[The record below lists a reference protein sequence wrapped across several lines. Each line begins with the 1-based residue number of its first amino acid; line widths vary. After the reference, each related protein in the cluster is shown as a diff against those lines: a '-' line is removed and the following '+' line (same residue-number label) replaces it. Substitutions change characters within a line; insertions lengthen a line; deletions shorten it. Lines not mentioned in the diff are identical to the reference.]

1 MGARGPQRVR
11 RSQLPDDL
19 PVEERCAARAV
30 LLDEAGRAL
39 LFRTREAAMPEE
51 GEWWELPGGGIEDGE
66 SYVEALVRE
75 VWEETGLAITAECV
89 GPALW
94 RRTSTFRRR
103 KYFRRI
109 QHEVVAVVH
118 VRADAPELD
127 LTGQLAHEREDY
139 LFWRW
144 APVDEIVASSDR
156 FYPGRLPEL
165 LPLLLA
171 GESVDEP
178 FEVWS

>member
-1 MGARGPQRVR
+1 MTPLPP
-11 RSQLPDDL
+11 LPDEL
-19 PVEERCAARAV
+19 PIEERRAV
-30 LLDEAGRAL
+30 RAVVVDRAAHVFL
-39 LFRTREAAMPEE
+39 MRTQDPAVPEV

-75 VWEETGLAITAECV
+75 LAEETGFSVAPEAV

-94 RRTSTFRRR
+94 RRTSTFCRRR
-103 KYFRRI
+103 VARRV

-118 VRADAPELD
+118 LGAETPSPDMS
-127 LTGQLAHEREDY
+127 GQLAHEKEEY
-139 LFWRW
+139 LGWRW
-144 APVDEIVASSDR
+144 ATVEAIVSSSDR

-165 LPLLLA
+165 LVPLLA
-171 GESVDEP
+171 GEAIDEP